1 MASQPRLFG
10 RLVASWPQAEIAL
23 GAGRRLSL
31 GATLGAGTFSNVYAA
46 TLTLPFG
53 LTRAVAVKVFRLPGS
68 DDHEPATALVRQAAQ
83 TLALVN
89 HPNVVELLELAIFDG
104 HPLLVCELVDG
115 LSLQRLNDWF
125 AELHRR
131 MPLELA
137 LFVGV
142 EVAEG
147 INGVRLAKNLKG
159 MQLGAAH
166 LDLSPKDVLLS
177 RDGEVKVGGFGLGGI
192 RQLESSVQS
201 NATLAMRA
209 AYLSPEIAYGDR
221 GDARSDVFT
230 LGVILREMLVGPRMP
245 ALLNGKP
252 LTGTEAVRLAREGYI
267 HPVTFEPQL
276 PPSVKAVI
284 ARALEPEPENRF
296 PHAGAM
302 AFELRRAALALGVGD
317 GRMALRS
324 MLAKERDEEITNEVC
339 IPAIPVHPA
348 DDEY

>member
-1 MASQPRLFG
+1 VASQPRLFG

-31 GATLGAGTFSNVYAA
+31 GATLGSGTFSNVYAA

-53 LTRAVAVKVFRLPGS
+53 LTRVVAAKVFRLPGS
-68 DDHEPATALVRQAAQ
+68 DDHEPATAVVRRAAQ

-89 HPNVVELLELAIFDG
+89 HPNVVELLELGIFDG

-115 LSLQRLNDWF
+115 LSLRRLNDWF

-131 MPLELA
+131 MPLDLA

-142 EVAEG
+142 EIAEG
-147 INGVRLAKNLKG
+147 INGVRLAKNPKG

-177 RDGEVKVGGFGLGGI
+177 RNGEVKVGGFGLGGI

-201 NATLAMRA
+201 NSTLAARA
-209 AYLSPEIAYGDR
+209 GYLSPEIACGDR

-230 LGVILREMLVGPRMP
+230 LGVMLREMLVGPRMP
-245 ALLNGKP
+245 ANVA
-252 LTGTEAVRLAREGYI
+252 GTEAVRLAREGYI

-276 PPSVKAVI
+276 PPSVKAVLD
-284 ARALEPEPENRF
+284 RALEPEPKDRF